1 MGHRLTLGEK
11 VLGGFAGVLLLSV
24 VILGWRLT
32 ASHNRER
39 RAGLS
44 ADSLAA
50 ALDTSRVV
58 LLSRRDSIRILGDS
72 ISAVGRRSFQVA
84 QRNDA
89 LDRAQGL
96 DRVAIANLEAAVR
109 ALSIKVGSSAPVAV
123 DSQGTRTATFAIDS
137 TPYHGTAA
145 VSLPAAG
152 AGSID
157 LRLRIDTARL
167 GVRLGCGEKGEGG
180 IRSASATL
188 TGPPWLGMALGRVE
202 QAPEV
207 CNPTPAK
214 RNLLARLLSKCG
226 VGAGGSL
233 ALVSGSIEARP
244 AVIAGCLVWP

>member
-50 ALDTSRVV
+50 ALDTSRAV

-72 ISAVGRRSFQVA
+72 ISAVGRRSFQVT

-167 GVRLGCGEKGEGG
+167 GVRLGCGDPTNG

-202 QAPEV
+202 QSPEV

-233 ALVSGSIEARP
+233 ALVSGSIDARP
-244 AVIAGCLVWP
+244 AIIAGCLVWP